1 MNVFLGFSPV
11 PPWTTYLQLTDEVST
26 TESEPQRADSASAAA
41 AVNPIGSQLPLP
53 GGGAPLQIVSTTMH
67 DWDEP
72 AFLAPIEFVSRA
84 RYEQFVEPTNS
95 KLLYFFIQQ
104 PQAPSDQQPGTII
117 RRPVSREQA
126 YSSCFT
132 SHYTYTTIN

>member
-1 MNVFLGFSPV
+1 MRIMNVFSGFSPV
-11 PPWTTYLQLTDEVST
+11 PPWTTYLQLPEEVST
-26 TESEPQRADSASAAA
+26 TESEPQRSESASVP
-41 AVNPIGSQLPLP
+41 VNQIDSQLPPP
-53 GGGAPLQIVSTTMH
+53 GGGAHLQIVSTSMH
-67 DWDEP
+67 DWGEP
-72 AFLAPIEFVSRA
+72 DFLAPIESVSRA

-104 PQAPSDQQPGTII
+104 PQAPPEQEPGTII

-132 SHYTYTTIN
+132 